1 MLSSRFSQCNL
12 PWNTLWTCKH
22 LLYFEKSKI
31 SFKLSIF
38 IACRKLSYNSCL
50 LFRCFHKFLLKN
62 FKTLQSSGLTFVSHS
77 VSSYGILP
85 ELSFL
90 RKCLQ
95 YCISNESYYKFLFFF
110 ATNHNVPQAMF
121 VFGHLLPFFICLFF
135 QSKQTKKCSI
145 CFCGPS
151 GLMQFHN
158 YQPTN
163 CTQPSPHFCLV

>member
-85 ELSFL
+85 ELAIISKEMFAIL
-90 RKCLQ
+90 HIKWKLLQ
-95 YCISNESYYKFLFFF
+95 VFVLFCHKSQCATSHVCIWTFVTFFY
-110 ATNHNVPQAMF
+110 
-121 VFGHLLPFFICLFF
+121 LPFLPV
-135 QSKQTKKCSI
+135 QTD
-145 CFCGPS
+145 
-151 GLMQFHN
+151 
-158 YQPTN
+158 
-163 CTQPSPHFCLV
+163 